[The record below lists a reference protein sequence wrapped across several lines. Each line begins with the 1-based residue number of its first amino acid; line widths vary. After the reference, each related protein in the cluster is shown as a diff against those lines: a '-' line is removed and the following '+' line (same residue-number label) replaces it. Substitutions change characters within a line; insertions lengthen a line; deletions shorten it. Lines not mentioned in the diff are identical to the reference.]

1 MSFIKRRM
9 TTEHCYELLMKG
21 EAIELVKDLLS
32 VIMKTTSKNIFYMIS
47 SLLISLLLQSLFY
60 YY

>member
-1 MSFIKRRM
+1 M